1 MPSEV
6 ALGGLGAFVEKLKD
20 QQRQNE
26 EDTRLAIR
34 RQAASGRRARADLDE
49 AKAAV
54 RELFERIKAI
64 KSKAEQSEELVSDV
78 ITITIIVII
87 RTYIY
92 IYKLGWAWVL
102 IIG

>member
-1 MPSEV
+1 M

-87 RTYIY
+87 RIYIY
-92 IYKLGWAWVL
+92 IYIYTLGWAWVL